1 MNIYIHI
8 YRDIYIY
15 KYKGIYIKTYIYEYI
30 YTHKDF
36 DCEIDYRVRE
46 EAGS

>member
-1 MNIYIHI
+1 MNMY
-8 YRDIYIY
+8 
-15 KYKGIYIKTYIYEYI
+15 IYIKTYIYMNI
-30 YTHKDF
+30 CIHKDF